1 MEEKLM
7 DFNSYAIRSTL
18 KRILK
23 DKSTKKNIIWATN
36 TYTNLGPAF
45 DDKNEISYKLIKNG
59 FVIKP
64 RTSKSN
70 EDQLER
76 TKQKAE
82 VFTPSWIVNHMNNI
96 CDEQWFGRR
105 NVFNTEKEKSWEPI
119 EDKISFPIGKTW
131 KDYID
136 STRLE
141 ITCGEAP
148 FLVSRYDVATGE
160 YVSPTILRIG
170 ILDRKLR
177 IVNENTQTKE
187 DWIKWAIRAVESCY
201 GYEYQG
207 DNLLLARINILLSF
221 AEYFEERWGEEVA
234 NPILLK
240 LSNIISWNLW
250 QMDGLT
256 DIVPFGAPA
265 EDSNQLSLFD
275 LEEIVEDKEREP
287 IPSRIYN
294 WRSKRS
300 LRFMDMKENK
310 VKKFDF
316 VIGNPPYQDT
326 FIGDST
332 QAPPVYHLFVEEA
345 KEISDKILLITPARF
360 LFNAG
365 ATPKAWNEKMLN
377 YDHIKVMKYEQ
388 KSASIFPNTD
398 IKGGVTIFY
407 IDKLKKYNPIK
418 VFTSFNELN
427 SIIQKMNRFN
437 YQSLST
443 IMYGQNTYKFSEK
456 VHEDY
461 KDIEEKLSKGHKYD
475 LTTSIFDKL
484 PEIFL
489 DDVDNKEDYMQIIG
503 RSNGK
508 RVYKWIKRA
517 YIRPNDTLLKYKVI
531 LPKSNGSGAIGEVL
545 STPLIGEPLIG
556 YTQTFISIGLFD
568 NYIETENCLK
578 YIKTKFARTM
588 LGVLKI
594 TQDNPPA
601 KWKYVPLQDFTE
613 SSDIDRSKS
622 IPEIDR
628 QLYKKYG
635 LNEEEIS
642 FIEEKVQEME

>member
-1 MEEKLM
+1 M
-7 DFNSYAIRSTL
+7 
-18 KRILK
+18 
-23 DKSTKKNIIWATN
+23 
-36 TYTNLGPAF
+36 
-45 DDKNEISYKLIKNG
+45 
-59 FVIKP
+59 
-64 RTSKSN
+64 
-70 EDQLER
+70 
-76 TKQKAE
+76 
-82 VFTPSWIVNHMNNI
+82 
-96 CDEQWFGRR
+96 
-105 NVFNTEKEKSWEPI
+105 
-119 EDKISFPIGKTW
+119 
-131 KDYID
+131 
-136 STRLE
+136 
-141 ITCGEAP
+141 
-148 FLVSRYDVATGE
+148 
-160 YVSPTILRIG
+160 
-170 ILDRKLR
+170 
-177 IVNENTQTKE
+177 
-187 DWIKWAIRAVESCY
+187 
-201 GYEYQG
+201 
-207 DNLLLARINILLSF
+207 
-221 AEYFEERWGEEVA
+221 
-234 NPILLK
+234 
-240 LSNIISWNLW
+240 
-250 QMDGLT
+250 
-256 DIVPFGAPA
+256 
-265 EDSNQLSLFD
+265 
-275 LEEIVEDKEREP
+275 
-287 IPSRIYN
+287 
-294 WRSKRS
+294 
-300 LRFMDMKENK
+300 
-310 VKKFDF
+310 KKFDF

>member
-437 YQSLST
+437 YQSLSS